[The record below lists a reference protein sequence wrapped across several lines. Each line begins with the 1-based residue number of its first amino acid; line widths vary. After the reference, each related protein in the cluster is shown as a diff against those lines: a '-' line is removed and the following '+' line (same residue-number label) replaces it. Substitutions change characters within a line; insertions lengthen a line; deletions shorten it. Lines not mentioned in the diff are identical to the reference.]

1 MGCEYLLQFY
11 VRSSFLH
18 TSHRSKMVIDPP
30 KKKKIRKKNLQRWSV
45 GLCVLRNKE
54 TKPELPFSIEQ
65 VGQVSNLTHQKGSSK
80 KKSKKLRT
88 FL

>member
-1 MGCEYLLQFY
+1 
-11 VRSSFLH
+11 
-18 TSHRSKMVIDPP
+18 MVIDPP
-30 KKKKIRKKNLQRWSV
+30 KKKKIRKKKSSTV
-45 GLCVLRNKE
+45 VGGLCVLRNKE

-65 VGQVSNLTHQKGSSK
+65 VGQVSNLTHQKGSSQ